1 MFSNSSLFLV
11 DKYFSMHLCFGSE
24 KEVATFDNNMELGR
38 DFINLVT
45 SFI

>member
-11 DKYFSMHLCFGSE
+11 AKYFSMHLCFGSE
-24 KEVATFDNNMELGR
+24 KEVATFNNNIGLGR

-45 SFI
+45 SFV